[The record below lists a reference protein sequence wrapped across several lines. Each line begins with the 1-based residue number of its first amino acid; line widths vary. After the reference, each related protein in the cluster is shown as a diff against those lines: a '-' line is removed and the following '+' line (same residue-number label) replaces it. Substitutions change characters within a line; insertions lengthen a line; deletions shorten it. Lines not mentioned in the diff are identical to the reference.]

1 MQKPK
6 FTESQI
12 MGGRFKTEILPDS
25 NSIYQP
31 GAAVPRSAGDGSH
44 PEWHGIARQ
53 RAGYI
58 SGQALMTLDANTPN
72 TTVC

>member
-6 FTESQI
+6 FTDSQI
-12 MGGRFKTEILPDS
+12 VGGRFKTEILPDS
-25 NSIYQP
+25 SSTYQP

-44 PEWHGIARQ
+44 PEWQGIARQ

-72 TTVC
+72 TTAC

>member
-44 PEWHGIARQ
+44 PE
-53 RAGYI
+53 
-58 SGQALMTLDANTPN
+58 
-72 TTVC
+72 